1 MREEMLRKEEEIRAA
16 LLQQSTE
23 NTNVLAGRVSALETE
38 LDAAK
43 EEAKQLAE
51 QRPVAEIAHKLEDCE
66 RVLDTTV
73 EEHKKT
79 LKMKEAELSNRLQ
92 AEVNSK
98 NLLNSQIN
106 KLKA

>member
-43 EEAKQLAE
+43 EEAK
-51 QRPVAEIAHKLEDCE
+51 
-66 RVLDTTV
+66 
-73 EEHKKT
+73 
-79 LKMKEAELSNRLQ
+79 
-92 AEVNSK
+92 
-98 NLLNSQIN
+98 
-106 KLKA
+106 